1 MKKIISILFIVCS
14 LFSSMAY
21 AQGGLTYSG
30 TVIGE
35 DGLELIGVS
44 VAVKGTSIGV
54 ITDLDGKFR
63 LNNIPPKSTVVFSYV
78 GFENK
83 EVKVTESKERE
94 TIVLKQSISSLDE
107 VVVVGRGSQ
116 RKVSVVGAITS
127 VDPAQLQVPATSVSN
142 MLQGRVPGII
152 GVTRSGEPGNNFS
165 EFWVRGISTF
175 GANASALILIDG
187 VEGDLNTLDPADI
200 ESFSVLKDASA
211 TAVYGVRGAN
221 GVVIV
226 TTKRGKAGKLT
237 VNFKTNAT
245 YSYSPRMPEYV
256 DAVGYANLANEA
268 RVVRGKNPIYTNSE
282 IQLFRSG
289 LDPDLY
295 PNVNWRDV
303 ILNDYVIDNQHHLSL
318 SGGGTNA
325 RYYVSMGIMNQGA
338 VFKQDKSVSKHNTNV
353 DYHQYNFRA
362 NVDANMTK
370 TTLLSLNMETIITK
384 RNSPGYGDNNNALW
398 SAQANLPATIVPVK
412 YSNGTLPSFGR
423 NSDEVSPYVQLNYT
437 GYKIS
442 ETQAT
447 RMNASLNQKLDFITK
462 GLSARGVFS
471 FNYTGYFDQYRT
483 KTPDLYY
490 ATGRKQNGALIS
502 KRTSSA
508 TDMTYSDY
516 RRIARQYYFE
526 GNINYERI
534 FGEDHRVT
542 GLLNAYRQE
551 NKDSYLNND
560 DDDTTLD
567 ERIRSIP
574 KRYQAISAR
583 ATYSYKDTYMF
594 EFNVGYTG
602 SEQFKKGNRYG
613 WFPAVA
619 LGWVPTQYEWT
630 REKLPFLDF
639 FKLRASL
646 GKVGNDRIKKI
657 RFPYLSTV
665 STDYSSV
672 TWPGSTVGESRVGA
686 NDLNWEETTKMDIG
700 VDLKMFNDKVE
711 LTADIFKDKN
721 KGIFQQRAN
730 IPEEAGFVTNPYT
743 NIGGMESWGFD
754 GNITFNHNFTK
765 DFGMTVRGNWTFAR
779 NNVTYWEQSGVVYP
793 YQSFVDV
800 PYGVQR
806 GLISLGLFKDQAD
819 IESSPV
825 QTYSSDVRPGD
836 IKYKDQNND
845 NVINEFDQIPLGY
858 NSSVP
863 EIYYSFNI
871 GAEWKGIGVNFDFQG
886 VGNYTSWTTLNGLY
900 RPLSNGNAISNYY
913 YENRWTPETPNA
925 RYPRLTTETVQ
936 NNTQSSS
943 VWLVDGSFLKLRN
956 CEVYYKL
963 PHSVVNKWHLNSA
976 KLYVRGVDLFCWD
989 HIKEIDPESIGNGIP
1004 TTRSINIGLSVG
1016 F

>member
-1 MKKIISILFIVCS
+1 MEQSIKSKGFEHRLLLIMWGLLLS
-14 LFSSMAY
+14 LSAF
-21 AQGGLTYSG
+21 AQQITVKGHVVDATGEP
-30 TVIGE
+30 VIGASVIE
-35 DGLELIGVS
+35 GKSTNGTITDIDGNFSLNVSANSTLTISFVGYKTQTVS
-44 VAVKGTSIGV
+44 VN
-54 ITDLDGKFR
+54 GKTA
-63 LNNIPPKSTVVFSYV
+63 L
-78 GFENK
+78 
-83 EVKVTESKERE
+83 KVTLQEDTE
-94 TIVLKQSISSLDE
+94 VLDE
-107 VVVVGRGSQ
+107 VVVVGYGTMKKSDLTGAVSSVGVKDIKDSPVANIGQ
-116 RKVSVVGAITS
+116 AMQGKVSGVQIIDAGKPGDNVTIKIRGLGTINN
-127 VDPAQLQVPATSVSN
+127 SN
-142 MLQGRVPGII
+142 P
-152 GVTRSGEPGNNFS
+152 
-165 EFWVRGISTF
+165 
-175 GANASALILIDG
+175 LIVIDG
-187 VEGDLNTLDPADI
+187 IPTDLGLSSLNMADVERVD
-200 ESFSVLKDASA
+200 VLKDASA

-836 IKYKDQNND
+836 IKYKDVNGD
-845 NVINEFDQIPLGY
+845 GVINDDDIVPLSYSNTPTLQYGFAAEFRYKQFTASIFF
-858 NSSVP
+858 
-863 EIYYSFNI
+863 E
-871 GAEWKGIGVNFDFQG
+871 G
-886 VGNYTSWTTLNGLY
+886 VGKVQYFYGGSGYYPFAWETRIYLLVGRWPLFQIEKY
-900 RPLSNGNAISNYY
+900 R
-913 YENRWTPETPNA
+913 
-925 RYPRLTTETVQ
+925 
-936 NNTQSSS
+936 
-943 VWLVDGSFLKLRN
+943 
-956 CEVYYKL
+956 
-963 PHSVVNKWHLNSA
+963 VVL
-976 KLYVRGVDLFCWD
+976 
-989 HIKEIDPESIGNGIP
+989 
-1004 TTRSINIGLSVG
+1004 
-1016 F
+1016 